1 MKSYTEADLRLVVNG
16 ASFLASG
23 GGGSVAAANN
33 VVDNIMGF
41 APSVDVITVDELN
54 DCDNLMMICGVGA
67 PDAKNMNFENSPGYA
82 FDMIR
87 SMTGQQYQ
95 AIFPIEVGAMNS
107 VIPMLACVE
116 RGMPI
121 VDGDGAGRSVP
132 QMDMCTY
139 AEKNFN
145 CSNTIVVS
153 EERHAFPL
161 HPKDAEQLERQ
172 VRTVVSTELH
182 DIGTTGTWT
191 VTGAEMK
198 QPGAIVAG
206 SLNLAREIGVAMA
219 SDQPLNNVSMLLNDF
234 YPSSSVIAK
243 KATVVDCTNTVE
255 DGFDVGTI
263 NLQDAN
269 NANKSIK
276 IFFVNESLLAAV
288 YDQGALTEVMMGPD
302 MICCMGVD
310 GQPMTNSEI
319 AHDYEQG
326 KDVSIS
332 LVWVEAVPAIRT
344 PEMTAHYIEVLLEK
358 FGEEAKPLVDKM
370 RGS

>member
-1 MKSYTEADLRLVVNG
+1 MKSYTESDLKLVVNG

-33 VVDNIMGF
+33 VVKNIIGF
-41 APSVDVITVDELN
+41 ASSVDVITVDEL
-54 DCDNLMMICGVGA
+54 DDSDNLMMICGVGA
-67 PDAKNMNFENSPGYA
+67 PDAKNMNFEDSPGYA
-82 FDMIR
+82 FDLLQA
-87 SMTGQQYQ
+87 MTGHKYHG
-95 AIFPIEVGAMNS
+95 IFPIEVGAMNS
-107 VIPMLACVE
+107 VIPMLACAQ

-139 AEKNFN
+139 AEKNFT

-153 EERHAFPL
+153 EERKSFPL
-161 HPKDAEQLERQ
+161 HPQNAQQLESQ
-172 VRTVVSTELH
+172 VRNVVSTELH

-191 VTGAEMK
+191 VTGADMK

-206 SLNLAREIGVAMA
+206 SLSLAREIGVAMA

-234 YPSSSVIAK
+234 YPSSSVLAK
-243 KATVVDCTNTVE
+243 KATVIDCTNTVQ
-255 DGFDVGTI
+255 DGFDVGSI
-263 NLQDAN
+263 NLQDADD
-269 NANKSIK
+269 ANRTIK

-288 YDQGALTEVMMGPD
+288 YEQGELSSVMMGPD

-319 AHDYEQG
+319 ANDYEQG

-332 LVWVEAVPAIRT
+332 LVWVEAVKAIRT
-344 PEMTAHYIEVLLEK
+344 PEMWAQYIELILEK
-358 FGEEAKPLVDKM
+358 FGEEAQPMVDKM